1 MPIRRRACE
10 GRALFLKRV
19 LPPAR
24 SPRGEHRLEI
34 VEQHLAV
41 AIIRPRHV
49 VPLRHPV
56 QRVVP
61 LPARLSLLRNN
72 LESMTGNAGIK
83 RLLAAGGVGIILRAF
98 IARGERARLGGGG
111 TRRKRRRERY
121 EAGGQ
126 TWAHA
131 MRIAMRCIGLPPS
144 PCGFQLPA
152 TCGCMMPRES
162 VARVQI
168 S

>member
-1 MPIRRRACE
+1 MPIRRRSV
-10 GRALFLKRV
+10 RRQTLFLKRV

-24 SPRGEHRLEI
+24 RPRGERRLEI

-41 AIIRPRHV
+41 AVIRPRHV

-56 QRVVP
+56 ERIVP

-83 RLLAAGGVGIILRAF
+83 RLLAPGGVGIILRAF
-98 IARGERARLGGGG
+98 TPRGERPRLGGGG

-121 EAGGQ
+121 QAGGQ

-131 MRIAMRCIGLPPS
+131 MRIAMRCIGLPPET
-144 PCGFQLPA
+144 CGFHLP
-152 TCGCMMPRES
+152 R
-162 VARVQI
+162 
-168 S
+168 